1 MIVKRYVV
9 ETMIEA
15 MQKIRTDLGSDAVI
29 LSTKETKVGGVFG
42 LFGKKKLE
50 VVAALENDKAEKT
63 TAGAAKPKAANAE
76 TLSVPAAIPRSAG
89 AGAYRKASAVASP
102 QQAASPAQQPEMPS
116 QPLRVPDS
124 GSNVVVP
131 ALKKDHEVFN
141 IKPEAQYTDNSPNGS
156 IPTPAASEQRQLSA
170 SESNLAMQAEQQR
183 RLEESIR
190 EYQGERDQSKED
202 RLYEELRQMR
212 LMIDKLSK
220 SQVDEVPL
228 PENLERMLDRLREQ
242 HVDEALIEEWLGALR
257 GEEDAAYSEASA
269 EELRQQ
275 IRLYAAA
282 REGGGI
288 SPQTHIVYIAGPT
301 GVGKT
306 TTIAKLAAEQM
317 FKHKRKVGFITSD
330 TYRISAIEQLRTYAS
345 ILNVPLEVVQSPGD
359 LQRAFQKLES
369 CDLILMD
376 TAGRNYRNEL
386 LVSELQALIAP
397 VEHSETYLVLSL
409 TSKYMDMAE
418 ITDNFSQYRLDKV
431 IFTKADETGSFGSI
445 FSLLHRY
452 PLKYSYITNG
462 QNVPDDLLLP
472 GGDLLVD
479 VLLGEQTI

>member
-29 LSTKETKVGGVFG
+29 LSTKETKVGGLFG
-42 LFGKKKLE
+42 LFGKKMLE
-50 VVAALENDKAEKT
+50 VVAALETEKKADEKARKT
-63 TAGAAKPKAANAE
+63 TEPPAP

-89 AGAYRKASAVASP
+89 AGAYRKASAAGASQQMPDAQKEKVTTLETGQNVAVS
-102 QQAASPAQQPEMPS
+102 SSIKSLEN
-116 QPLRVPDS
+116 L
-124 GSNVVVP
+124 
-131 ALKKDHEVFN
+131 H
-141 IKPEAQYTDNSPNGS
+141 IKPEAQSSDNSFNGS
-156 IPTPAASEQRQLSA
+156 MRPAPSPERRTTVPEDYTPAV
-170 SESNLAMQAEQQR
+170 QAEQQLQ
-183 RLEESIR
+183 LERSIR
-190 EYQGERDQSKED
+190 EFQGERVQAGED
-202 RLYEELRQMR
+202 RLYEELHRMR

-220 SQVDEVPL
+220 SDDRSDPL
-228 PENLERMLDRLREQ
+228 PENLEKLLTRLREQ
-242 HVDEALIEEWLGALR
+242 HVEETLIEEWLENVR
-257 GEEDAAYSEASA
+257 SSDEAAFSISSA
-269 EELRQQ
+269 EALKQT
-275 IRLYAAA
+275 IRDFATT

-288 SPQTHIVYIAGPT
+288 GAETRIVYIAGPT

-317 FKHKRKVGFITSD
+317 FKKKRKVGFITSD

-359 LQRAFQKLES
+359 LQRAFQKLEG

-376 TAGRNYRNEL
+376 TAGRNYRNEM

-409 TSKYMDMAE
+409 TSKYGDMAE
-418 ITDNFSQYRLDKV
+418 ITENFSQYPLDKV

-445 FSLLHRY
+445 FRLLHQY

-472 GGDLLVD
+472 GGELLVD
-479 VLLGEQTI
+479 VLLGEQSL

>member
-50 VVAALENDKAEKT
+50 VVAALENEKDEKKEALVKVASST
-63 TAGAAKPKAANAE
+63 E
-76 TLSVPAAIPRSAG
+76 TVSMPAAIPRSAG
-89 AGAYRKASAVASP
+89 AGAYRKASAAATP
-102 QQAASPAQQPEMPS
+102 QQTASPAQKADPPTKGGRETEY
-116 QPLRVPDS
+116 
-124 GSNVVVP
+124 GSNVAVP
-131 ALKKDHEVFN
+131 SLRKSQEGLN
-141 IKPEAQYTDNSPNGS
+141 IKPEAQYTDNSSNGS
-156 IPTPAASEQRQLSA
+156 VAPSLDLKTSEP
-170 SESNLAMQAEQQR
+170 NLAMQAEQQR
-183 RLEESIR
+183 RLEQSIR

-202 RLYEELRQMR
+202 RLYEELHQMR
-212 LMIDKLSK
+212 LMIDKLSRNRTE
-220 SQVDEVPL
+220 QLPL

-242 HVDEALIEEWLGALR
+242 HVDEALIEEWLKALR
-257 GEEDAAYSEASA
+257 QDEAASYSESSA
-269 EELRQQ
+269 DELKRQ
-275 IRLYAAA
+275 INSYAAE

-288 SPQTHIVYIAGPT
+288 SAETRIVYIAGPT

-317 FKHKRKVGFITSD
+317 FKHKRRVGFITSD

-386 LVSELQALIAP
+386 LVSELQALITP

-472 GGDLLVD
+472 GGSLLVD

>member
-50 VVAALENDKAEKT
+50 VVAALENDKAESQEPKV
-63 TAGAAKPKAANAE
+63 KAAANSE
-76 TLSVPAAIPRSAG
+76 TVNIPAAIPRSAG
-89 AGAYRKASAVASP
+89 AGAYRKASAAAAP
-102 QQAASPAQQPEMPS
+102 QQTPSPAQQIEPS
-116 QPLRVPDS
+116 GKGNREAEHR
-124 GSNVVVP
+124 SNVAVP
-131 ALKKDHEVFN
+131 ALQKSHEGLN
-141 IKPEAQYTDNSPNGS
+141 IKPEAQYTDNSSNGS
-156 IPTPAASEQRQLSA
+156 VPAPRLAVTPEP
-170 SESNLAMQAEQQR
+170 NLAMQAEQQR
-183 RLEESIR
+183 RLEQSIR
-190 EYQGERDQSKED
+190 EYQGERDQTKED
-202 RLYEELRQMR
+202 RLYEELHQMR
-212 LMIDKLSK
+212 LMIDKLSRNRA
-220 SQVDEVPL
+220 EELPL
-228 PENLERMLDRLREQ
+228 PENLERMLDRLRQQ
-242 HVDEALIEEWLGALR
+242 HVDEALIEEWLKALR
-257 GEEDAAYSEASA
+257 KEEAAAYPETSA
-269 EELRQQ
+269 DELKQQ
-275 IRLYAAA
+275 IRSYAAA

-288 SPQTHIVYIAGPT
+288 SPQTRIVYIAGPT

>member
-42 LFGKKKLE
+42 LFGKKRLE
-50 VVAALENDKAEKT
+50 VVAALESDKKEAPPKRE
-63 TAGAAKPKAANAE
+63 TAVPVE
-76 TLSVPAAIPRSAG
+76 TPLAVPSTMPRSAG
-89 AGAYRKASAVASP
+89 AGAYRKASTVSNSQQTEPQTDQNEPKPRKNVTVSAVDKSL
-102 QQAASPAQQPEMPS
+102 EN
-116 QPLRVPDS
+116 LR
-124 GSNVVVP
+124 
-131 ALKKDHEVFN
+131 
-141 IKPEAQYTDNSPNGS
+141 IKPEALSSDNPFNGS
-156 IPTPAASEQRQLSA
+156 MNSVSAPEQAAAVFEAPQPVV
-170 SESNLAMQAEQQR
+170 QAEQQR
-183 RLEESIR
+183 QLERSIR
-190 EYQGERDQSKED
+190 EYQGERVQGKED
-202 RLYEELRQMR
+202 RLYEELHQMR

-220 SQVDEVPL
+220 DKSETEHMPEPL
-228 PENLERMLDRLREQ
+228 EQMLSRLRENQ
-242 HVDEALIEEWLGALR
+242 VDEALIEQWLGSIR
-257 GEEDAAYSEASA
+257 SQDGEPFSDDSD
-269 EELRQQ
+269 EELKRE
-275 IRLYAAA
+275 IRRFASE

-288 SPQTHIVYIAGPT
+288 DPETQIVYIAGPT

-306 TTIAKLAAEQM
+306 TTIAKMAAEQM
-317 FKHKRKVGFITSD
+317 FKKKRKVGFITSD

-359 LQRAFQKLES
+359 LQRAFQKLEH

-376 TAGRNYRNEL
+376 TAGRNYRNEM

-397 VEHSETYLVLSL
+397 VERSETYLVLSL
-409 TSKYMDMAE
+409 TSKEMDMAE
-418 ITDNFSQYRLDKV
+418 ITENFNQYRLDKV

-445 FSLLHRY
+445 FSLLYRY

-472 GGDLLVD
+472 DGEFLVD
-479 VLLGEQTI
+479 LLLGEQSL

>member
-50 VVAALENDKAEKT
+50 VVAALENDKKETEPAQ
-63 TAGAAKPKAANAE
+63 ANAAAAP
-76 TLSVPAAIPRSAG
+76 LPVPAAIPRSAG
-89 AGAYRKASAVASP
+89 AGAYRKASASAN
-102 QQAASPAQQPEMPS
+102 PEQITGKSVQTAPKIEKNEETE
-116 QPLRVPDS
+116 PS
-124 GSNVVVP
+124 GSGTGN
-131 ALKKDHEVFN
+131 LY
-141 IKPEAQYTDNSPNGS
+141 IKPEPQSSDNFTNGS
-156 IPTPAASEQRQLSA
+156 VLSTA
-170 SESNLAMQAEQQR
+170 FPENGPILPKETAPGWQAEQQLQ
-183 RLEESIR
+183 LEKSVR
-190 EYQGERDQSKED
+190 EHKGEQVLAKED
-202 RLYEELRQMR
+202 RLYQELHQMKI
-212 LMIDKLSK
+212 MIDKLSK
-220 SQVDEVPL
+220 QKDEIEPL
-228 PENLERMLDRLREQ
+228 PDNLERLIERLREQ
-242 HVDEALIEEWLGALR
+242 HVDEGLIEEWLNAVR
-257 GEEDAAYSEASA
+257 EGEEQTYSEASA
-269 EELRQQ
+269 DELRKK
-275 IRLYAAA
+275 IRSFAET

-288 SPQTHIVYIAGPT
+288 DEQTRIVYVAGPT

-317 FKHKRKVGFITSD
+317 FKKKRKVGFITSD

-359 LQRAFQKLES
+359 LQRAFQKLEG

-397 VEHSETYLVLSL
+397 AEYSETYLVLSL
-409 TSKYMDMAE
+409 TSKFMDMAE
-418 ITDNFSQYRLDKV
+418 ITDNFNQYKLDKV
-431 IFTKADETGSFGSI
+431 VFTKADETGSFGSI
-445 FSLLHRY
+445 FSLLYRY

-472 GGDLLVD
+472 RGDLLAD
-479 VLLGEQTI
+479 VLLGEQSL

>member
-50 VVAALENDKAEKT
+50 VVAALENDKAEK
-63 TAGAAKPKAANAE
+63 KESQVKAAVSSEAV
-76 TLSVPAAIPRSAG
+76 SMPAAIPRSAG
-89 AGAYRKASAVASP
+89 AGAYRKASAASAP
-102 QQAASPAQQPEMPS
+102 QTASSPVQQAAPS
-116 QPLRVPDS
+116 GKGERATEY
-124 GSNVVVP
+124 GSNVAVP
-131 ALKKDHEVFN
+131 ALRKSQEGLN
-141 IKPEAQYTDNSPNGS
+141 IKPEAQYTDNSSNGS
-156 IPTPAASEQRQLSA
+156 VPPPLALTAEP
-170 SESNLAMQAEQQR
+170 NLAMQAEQQR
-183 RLEESIR
+183 RLEQSIR
-190 EYQGERDQSKED
+190 EYQGERDQTKED
-202 RLYEELRQMR
+202 RLYEELHQMR
-212 LMIDKLSK
+212 LMIDKLSRNRT
-220 SQVDEVPL
+220 EELPL
-228 PENLERMLDRLREQ
+228 PESLERMLDRLRQQ
-242 HVDEALIEEWLGALR
+242 HVDEALIEDWLKALR
-257 GEEDAAYSEASA
+257 KDEAASYSETSA
-269 EELRQQ
+269 DELKQQ
-275 IRLYAAA
+275 INSYAAA

-288 SPQTHIVYIAGPT
+288 AAQTRVVYIAGPT

-359 LQRAFQKLES
+359 LQRAFQKLEG

-397 VEHSETYLVLSL
+397 AENSETYLVLSL

-418 ITDNFSQYRLDKV
+418 ITDNFSQYKLDKV

-472 GGDLLVD
+472 GGELLVD